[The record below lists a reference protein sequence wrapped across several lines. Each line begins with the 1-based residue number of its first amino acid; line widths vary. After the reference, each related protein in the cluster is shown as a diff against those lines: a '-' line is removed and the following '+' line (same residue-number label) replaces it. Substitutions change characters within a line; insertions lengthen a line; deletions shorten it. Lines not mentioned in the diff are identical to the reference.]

1 MKIKISNIGID
12 IDKKNLSVMSGR
24 KYRIKLINGNLYVY
38 RIANSSTGKK
48 TILLAQDILG
58 ILCKVK
64 FVDGN
69 TLNHLAENLKPINI
83 SEEFFY

>member
-1 MKIKISNIGID
+1 MKLKISNYGIY

-58 ILCKVK
+58 VLCKVK

-69 TLNHLAENLKPINI
+69 TLNHLSENIKPINI
-83 SEEFFY
+83 YEEFFY